1 MNRISLFAF
10 CIINMITGYT
20 GFSSAVI
27 AEDGNVPPVQFRKVV
42 LTDKYYCDG
51 INFGDFNQDGAKDI
65 VAGPFWWEG
74 PDFEQRHTFYPPVEH
89 EPAASPTNSMFSFV
103 FDFNQDG
110 WDDILVIGRVHMHSA
125 YWYENPASESDD
137 PWAKHYVFERIQ
149 GENPPFG
156 DLTGNGRPELICHWE
171 GPWGYVSPDWDN
183 PTASWT
189 FHPLTETGDY
199 DRFYHGEGI
208 GDIDGDGLN
217 DLVLND
223 GWWKNPGL
231 ESNVSVWESHPFR
244 FSGPARGGAQMPI
257 YDIDGDGDND
267 VVSAIDSHG
276 WGFAWYEQVQEDGGR
291 ISFIEHQLMGD
302 RAEIDQYGVAF
313 TQPHAIDVA
322 DIDGDGFQDIVVGK
336 RLWAHGPDGDVE
348 PNEAPVVYWFR
359 LTRDESGTSFTP
371 YLIDDESGVGLQ
383 IVGQDVTGDGRTDVL
398 TVSKLGVFLFIQE

>member
-1 MNRISLFAF
+1 MSRTTLFAF
-10 CIINMITGYT
+10 CIVNMITGYAGPT
-20 GFSSAVI
+20 TAF
-27 AEDGNVPPVQFRKVV
+27 AENNGDPPVAFRKIV

-74 PDFEQRHTFYPPVEH
+74 PGFEQRHAFYPPVEH

-103 FDFNQDG
+103 YDFNQDG

-125 YWYENPASESDD
+125 YWYENPAGETDD
-137 PWAKHYVFERIQ
+137 HWAKHYVFERIQ

-156 DLTGNGRPELICHWE
+156 DLTGDGKPELICHWE
-171 GPWGYVSPDWDN
+171 GPCGYVSPDWDN
-183 PTASWT
+183 PSEPWS
-189 FHPLTETGDY
+189 FHPLTEIGEY

-223 GWWKNPGL
+223 GWWKNPGE
-231 ESNVSVWESHPFR
+231 ESNNSVWESHPFR
-244 FSGPARGGAQMPI
+244 FSGRRARGGAQMPI
-257 YDIDGDGDND
+257 YDIDGDGYND

-276 WGFAWYEQVQEDGGR
+276 WGFSWYEQIQEDGGR
-291 ISFIEHQLMGD
+291 ISFLEHKLMGD
-302 RAEIDQYGVAF
+302 RTEIDQYGVAF

-322 DIDGDGFQDIVVGK
+322 DIDGDGLQDIVVGK
-336 RLWAHGPDGDVE
+336 RLWAHGPDGDIE
-348 PNEAPVVYWFR
+348 PNESPVVYWFR
-359 LTRDESGTSFTP
+359 LTRDNNGASFTP

-383 IVGQDVTGDGRTDVL
+383 IVGQDVTNDGRCDIL